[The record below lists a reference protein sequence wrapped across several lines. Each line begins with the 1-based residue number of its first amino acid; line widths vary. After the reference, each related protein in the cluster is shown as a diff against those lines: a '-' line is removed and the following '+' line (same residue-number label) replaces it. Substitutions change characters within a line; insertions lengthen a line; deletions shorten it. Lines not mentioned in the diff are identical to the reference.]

1 VKIELLKLCTL
12 FFVAASQKYSFCSHF
27 ARIKWKIIFMDG
39 SWKLYVTM
47 LFVMK
52 KCTSVQK
59 FGVIIGKF
67 AKNLAI
73 NMVTFV
79 ESQANSQ
86 R

>member
-1 VKIELLKLCTL
+1 
-12 FFVAASQKYSFCSHF
+12 
-27 ARIKWKIIFMDG
+27 MDG